1 MMTALQKFEEAI
13 MVGVASFLCSLTFTS
28 DNTDAAGADA
38 ADAVTRVSPTS
49 KAPTQR
55 SAIPM
60 EPKVPQVTKPVVLDT
75 SGVPQGTKARNT
87 DRVCAQQGK
96 PREGEPREGEQS
108 SSKHQHTSKRNKEKP
123 RRGSELRGKQTATRL
138 VRGTLAPVPSVR
150 NIVKLLDNDY
160 SYEEAHRLLPTLT
173 IQDAPMTKKAIAGI
187 YTADECTTDVRFVF
201 PRQFVQK
208 AKTAIL
214 EFRKALVV
222 VCADDSVGVRVSRFG
237 IFMLKDTD
245 ALNQWHTCMEY
256 LSQTEDA
263 INWTVNTSVKRITI
277 PDQLSDGISSSPK

>member
-1 MMTALQKFEEAI
+1 MLY
-13 MVGVASFLCSLTFTS
+13 
-28 DNTDAAGADA
+28 
-38 ADAVTRVSPTS
+38 P
-49 KAPTQR
+49 KAPITED
-55 SAIPM
+55 A
-60 EPKVPQVTKPVVLDT
+60 L
-75 SGVPQGTKARNT
+75 
-87 DRVCAQQGK
+87 
-96 PREGEPREGEQS
+96 S
-108 SSKHQHTSKRNKEKP
+108 SEINKEKP

-187 YTADECTTDVRFVF
+187 YTADECTTDVRFIF

-222 VCADDSVGVRVSRFG
+222 DYADDSVGVSVSSFG
-237 IFMLKDTD
+237 IFMLKHIN
-245 ALNQWHTCMEY
+245 AMNRWHTRMEY
-256 LSQTEDA
+256 LSQTENA
-263 INWTVNTSVKRITI
+263 INWAVNTSIKRITI
-277 PDQLSDGISSSPK
+277 PDQLSNGVSSNPKERENAIKNLSLRGGRMTPFGSVPYSSLLTFCGG

>member
-1 MMTALQKFEEAI
+1 
-13 MVGVASFLCSLTFTS
+13 
-28 DNTDAAGADA
+28 
-38 ADAVTRVSPTS
+38 
-49 KAPTQR
+49 
-55 SAIPM
+55 M

-108 SSKHQHTSKRNKEKP
+108 SSKHQHTSSSSESSGSFVVSIAPKAEDAISSERNKEKP